1 MLNLVFHAKDTMQR
15 ELLAELYKTDLIDE
29 MLKESDNVVQRRKEC
44 VKMVQ
49 ALNAAEG
56 IVASVGN

>member
-15 ELLAELYKTDLIDE
+15 ELLAELYKTDLIDD

-44 VKMVQ
+44 VKMVA
-49 ALNAAEG
+49 ALNQAES